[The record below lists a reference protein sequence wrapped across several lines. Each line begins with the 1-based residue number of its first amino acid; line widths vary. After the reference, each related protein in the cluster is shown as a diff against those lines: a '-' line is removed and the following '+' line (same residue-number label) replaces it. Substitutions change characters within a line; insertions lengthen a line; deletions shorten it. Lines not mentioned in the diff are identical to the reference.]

1 MLEELER
8 WEEAEIE
15 EMSKSSNDNS
25 RKIELKVE
33 FEKPEPNLLKDCH
46 IEGRIWILMWL
57 EVMLESG
64 FEISKEAIKEDIEDL
79 KSDLSDIKRFE
90 IIRDEWA
97 RARDELE
104 ENQKY
109 VQYAYY

>member
-8 WEEAEIE
+8 WEEAEMLE
-15 EMSKSSNDNS
+15 ESLEKSS
-25 RKIELKVE
+25 RKVIFKVE
-33 FEKPEPNLLKDCH
+33 CEKPDPKILKDYH

-57 EVMLESG
+57 EEMLECG
-64 FEISKEAIKEDIEDL
+64 FKISKEGIKEDIEDL

-90 IIRDEWA
+90 IIRDEWT
-97 RARDELE
+97 RARDEIE

-109 VQYAYY
+109 V

>member
-8 WEEAEIE
+8 WEEAEMLE
-15 EMSKSSNDNS
+15 ETLEKSS
-25 RKIELKVE
+25 REVIFKVE
-33 FEKPEPNLLKDCH
+33 CEKPDPKILKDYH

-109 VQYAYY
+109 V